1 MVPEWMM
8 NKVSESSSQ
17 GLEGAVGRNA
27 QSGSK
32 SLPTAFQWYDSNVDL
47 MINRYERFSFSE
59 IHDILLE
66 HLPTKRPCTALDV
79 GSGTGRDAAALAEL
93 GIDVTAVEPSNAVRK
108 KAEELHPHPRI
119 DWVKDSLPKLQT
131 IMKIGSRYDLI
142 LLSAVWMHIAS
153 GSREKAFRGL
163 VTRLNPGGLL
173 YITLRHGPFEA
184 VQGFWDISDDAIYTL
199 AHKFGLTVENR
210 STVDDKLGD
219 EGVTWTRIV
228 LK

>member
-17 GLEGAVGRNA
+17 GLKGAVGRNV
-27 QSGSK
+27 QSASK
-32 SLPTAFQWYDSNVDL
+32 SLPTASQWYDSNVNL
-47 MINRYERFSFSE
+47 MIDRYERFSFSE
-59 IHDILLE
+59 IHEILLE

-93 GIDVTAVEPSNAVRK
+93 GIDVTAVEPSDAVRK
-108 KAEELHPHPRI
+108 KSEELHPHPRV

-131 IMKIGSRYDLI
+131 ILKIGSLYDLI
-142 LLSAVWMHIAS
+142 ILSAVWMHIAPS
-153 GSREKAFRGL
+153 NREKAFRRL
-163 VTRLNPGGLL
+163 VTLLNPGGLM

-184 VQGFWDISDDAIYTL
+184 LQGFWDISDDNIYTL
-199 AHKFGLTVENR
+199 ARKYGLIVENR
-210 STVDDKLGD
+210 STVGDKLGN